1 SPLIQPEAAASVVV
15 LSVLLELSAAGAAA
29 IGSAGRAELD
39 DPPPQET
46 KRAVMIKNDT
56 RSILASIN
64 FRVRTKPLSNC
75 MLPTPLDLI
84 FLSFPALSLDAV
96 F

>member
-1 SPLIQPEAAASVVV
+1 LIQPEAAASVAV
-15 LSVLLELSAAGAAA
+15 LSVPLELSAAGAAA
-29 IGSAGRAELD
+29 MGTTGRAGADE
-39 DPPPQET
+39 PPPQET

-56 RSILASIN
+56 RSIRASIN

-75 MLPTPLDLI
+75 MLSTPLDLI